1 MVMIY
6 MSLEIIKKNP
16 ISKENI
22 YIVPN
27 DDFFDLTCAVI
38 PFSELFQ
45 KCPHSDVYS
54 GMENIPFE
62 ERNLEY
68 KKILLTEFL

>member
-1 MVMIY
+1 

-45 KCPHSDVYS
+45 KYPRSDVYT